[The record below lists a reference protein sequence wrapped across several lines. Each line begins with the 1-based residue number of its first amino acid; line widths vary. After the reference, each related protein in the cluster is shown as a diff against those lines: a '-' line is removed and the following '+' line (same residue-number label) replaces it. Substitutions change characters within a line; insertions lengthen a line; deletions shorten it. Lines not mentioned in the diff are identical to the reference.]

1 MKKAYGICFCALVIV
16 LGLSYYAS
24 YRYSLKRFDSTESEE
39 GKNIV
44 LANDEEEL
52 LPVDT
57 TKEDRISNKT
67 IYTLEYYDSKNYSLK
82 EEIRPVP
89 ADFIGLNREELIDYL
104 KEYESAPSV
113 EDIEE
118 GFEKFE
124 VVSFSSDSIILR
136 KTYYPVE
143 RDYKY
148 YLIAE
153 NNYVT
158 VYYMDKTTVYS
169 YTDIYLNSLPEELQQ
184 EIVGGKYIL
193 DIKELYNFLENYS
206 T

>member
-1 MKKAYGICFCALVIV
+1 MKKAYGICLCAFAVI
-16 LGLSYYAS
+16 LGVAYYTS
-24 YRYSLKRFDSTESEE
+24 YRYSLKRFDDTEVKEE
-39 GKNIV
+39 QIA
-44 LANDEEEL
+44 LSDDDEL

-57 TKEDRISNKT
+57 TKEDRITNKT
-67 IYTLEYYDSKNYSLK
+67 NYTLEYYDSKNYSLR
-82 EEIRPVP
+82 EESLPIP
-89 ADFIGLNREELIDYL
+89 ADFIGLSREELIDYL
-104 KEYESAPSV
+104 KEYESSPSIEDV
-113 EDIEE
+113 EG

-124 VVSFSSDSIILR
+124 VVSFSSNSIILR

-169 YTDIYLNSLPEELQQ
+169 YTDIHLNNLPEKLQQ
-184 EIVGGKYIL
+184 EIAGGKYVL
-193 DIKELYNFLENYS
+193 DMKELYDFLENYS
-206 T
+206 S